1 MMSNHFRLCKSLE
14 VGLKVPRRCLQD
26 VPIKNVQE
34 TIGWKMEVAAS
45 LYSLT

>member
-1 MMSNHFRLCKSLE
+1 MTSNHFRLCKSLEE

-26 VPIKNVQE
+26 VPIKNAQE

-45 LYSLT
+45 LYS